1 MLGLS
6 LFFHSLVIAVLSM
19 FNSSGTQSTL
29 LVPQGSLAGGLHC
42 LMFGFGHSLNS
53 WACGGRTYMV
63 EDYTFH
69 FFPIFMCENS
79 LFILDKYGYIQ
90 SLGIPLGILITQISH
105 VPNRPSSVPPNSSLL
120 GRQNSLKFSAVSFL
134 LYSHG
139 ILLPL
144 SSVISDKLKMYIYF
158 LINPCDICLVFSLV
172 P

>member
-1 MLGLS
+1 MLGFS
-6 LFFHSLVIAVLSM
+6 LFFDSLVFAVLSM

-29 LVPQGSLAGGLHC
+29 LVPQGSLSGWLHC
-42 LMFGFGHSLNS
+42 LMFGFRRSLNS

-69 FFPIFMCENS
+69 IFPIFMCENS

-120 GRQNSLKFSAVSFL
+120 GGQNSEIFSCIFSSLFPWDTIATKFC
-134 LYSHG
+134 
-139 ILLPL
+139 
-144 SSVISDKLKMYIYF
+144 
-158 LINPCDICLVFSLV
+158 N
-172 P
+172 